1 MIIECVN
8 CNKKFNVNSNLIPDK
23 GREIK
28 CGSCNHS
35 WHFIKEDFLENITP
49 TVNNIQEQAQDND
62 VKIEEVVQE
71 NAVKIEKQVIIQKNK
86 QSPKVTTSNNSKN
99 FKKNLNSIK
108 KLNNIKIDKF
118 FSYLLVFIISFVAL
132 IILLDTIKSPLIN
145 FFPGLEFLLFNL
157 FETLKD
163 IKSFIID
170 LT

>member
-8 CNKKFNVNSNLIPDK
+8 CNKKFNVNSNLIPDE

-28 CGSCNHS
+28 CGSCSHI
-35 WHFIKEDFLENITP
+35 WHFIKKDFLENIP
-49 TVNNIQEQAQDND
+49 PVINNIEEQVQENNI
-62 VKIEEVVQE
+62 KIEEEVQE
-71 NAVKIEKQVIIQKNK
+71 NNLKIEEQAITPKNIK
-86 QSPKVTTSNNSKN
+86 TLKTITTSNSKN
-99 FKKNLNSIK
+99 FKKNSNSIK
-108 KLNNIKIDKF
+108 KISSMKIDKF
-118 FSYLLVFIISFVAL
+118 FSYLLVFIISFMAL
-132 IILLDTIKSPLIN
+132 IILLDTIKSPIIN

>member
-8 CNKKFNVNSNLIPDK
+8 CNKKFNVDSNLIPDE

-28 CGSCNHS
+28 CGSCNHI
-35 WHFIKEDFLENITP
+35 WHFNKENFLENITP
-49 TVNNIQEQAQDND
+49 SVNNIEEQVLENSIKIEKVIHEND
-62 VKIEEVVQE
+62 IKIEEQVVT
-71 NAVKIEKQVIIQKNK
+71 QKNI
-86 QSPKVTTSNNSKN
+86 QLPNTTTANNSTSFKNNSK
-99 FKKNLNSIK
+99 SIK
-108 KLNNIKIDKF
+108 KISGIKIDKF

>member
-8 CNKKFNVNSNLIPDK
+8 CNKKFNVNSNLIPDE

-28 CGSCNHS
+28 CGSCNHI
-35 WHFIKEDFLENITP
+35 WHFNKEDFLENITP

-71 NAVKIEKQVIIQKNK
+71 NAIKIEKQVIIQKNI
-86 QSPKVTTSNNSKN
+86 QSPTVTTTNNSKN
-99 FKKNLNSIK
+99 FKKNSNSIK
-108 KLNNIKIDKF
+108 KINNIKVDKF

>member
-8 CNKKFNVNSNLIPDK
+8 CDKKFNVNSNLIPDE

-28 CGSCNHS
+28 CGSCNHI
-35 WHFIKEDFLENITP
+35 WHFNKKDFLENITP
-49 TVNNIQEQAQDND
+49 SVNNIEEKVLENSI
-62 VKIEEVVQE
+62 KIEEVVQE
-71 NAVKIEKQVIIQKNK
+71 NDVKIEEQVITQKNK
-86 QSPKVTTSNNSKN
+86 QPPNTTTTNNIKN
-99 FKKNLNSIK
+99 FKKNSNSIK
-108 KLNNIKIDKF
+108 KINSIKIDKF

>member
-8 CNKKFNVNSNLIPDK
+8 CDKKFNVNSNLIPDE

-28 CGSCNHS
+28 CGSCNHI
-35 WHFIKEDFLENITP
+35 WHFNKEDFLENIAP
-49 TVNNIQEQAQDND
+49 EINNIEEQVQENNI
-62 VKIEEVVQE
+62 KIEEEVQE
-71 NAVKIEKQVIIQKNK
+71 NNIKIDEQVITQENE
-86 QSPKVTTSNNSKN
+86 QPPNTTTTNNSKN
-99 FKKNLNSIK
+99 FKKNSNSIK
-108 KLNNIKIDKF
+108 KINSIKIDKF

>member
-8 CNKKFNVNSNLIPDK
+8 CDKKFNVNSNLIPDE

-28 CGSCNHS
+28 CGSCNHT
-35 WHFIKEDFLENITP
+35 WHFNKEGFLENITP
-49 TVNNIQEQAQDND
+49 IVNNIDEQEHKNNI
-62 VKIEEVVQE
+62 KIEEVVQE
-71 NAVKIEKQVIIQKNK
+71 NDTKIVEQITITKNK
-86 QSPKVTTSNNSKN
+86 QIPKVTTTNNSKN
-99 FKKNLNSIK
+99 FKKNSNSIK
-108 KLNNIKIDKF
+108 KINNIKIDKF

>member
-8 CNKKFNVNSNLIPDK
+8 CNKKFNVNSNLIPDE

-28 CGSCNHS
+28 CGSCNHI
-35 WHFIKEDFLENITP
+35 WHFNKEDFLENITP
-49 TVNNIQEQAQDND
+49 IVNNIDEQAQENNI
-62 VKIEEVVQE
+62 KIEEVVQE
-71 NAVKIEKQVIIQKNK
+71 NDIKIEEQVITQKNK
-86 QSPKVTTSNNSKN
+86 QSPNITTTNNSKN
-99 FKKNLNSIK
+99 FKKNSNSIK
-108 KLNNIKIDKF
+108 KISNIKIDKF

>member
-1 MIIECVN
+1 MIIQCPN

-28 CGSCNHS
+28 CGSCNHI
-35 WHFIKEDFLENITP
+35 WHFNIEDFLENITP
-49 TVNNIQEQAQDND
+49 TVNNIEEQTQESNI
-62 VKIEEVVQE
+62 KIEEVVQE
-71 NAVKIEKQVIIQKNK
+71 NDVKIEEQVITPKNK
-86 QSPKVTTSNNSKN
+86 KKPKTTVTNNSKN

-108 KLNNIKIDKF
+108 KISNIRIDKF
-118 FSYLLVFIISFVAL
+118 FSYLLVFVISFVAL
-132 IILLDTIKSPLIN
+132 IVLLDTIKSPLIN

>member
-1 MIIECVN
+1 MIIQCVN
-8 CNKKFNVNSNLIPDK
+8 CNKKFNVNSNLIPDG

-28 CGSCNHS
+28 CGSCNHI
-35 WHFIKEDFLENITP
+35 WHFNKEDFLENIAP
-49 TVNNIQEQAQDND
+49 EINNIEEQVQENNI
-62 VKIEEVVQE
+62 KIEEEVQE
-71 NAVKIEKQVIIQKNK
+71 NDIKIDEQVIPQENE
-86 QSPKVTTSNNSKN
+86 QPPNTTTTNNSKN
-99 FKKNLNSIK
+99 FKKNSNSIK
-108 KLNNIKIDKF
+108 KINSIKIDKF

-145 FFPGLEFLLFNL
+145 LFPGLEFLLFNL

>member
-8 CNKKFNVNSNLIPDK
+8 CNKKFSVNSNLIPNV

-28 CGSCNHS
+28 CGSCNHI
-35 WHFIKEDFLENITP
+35 WHFNNEDFLENITP
-49 TVNNIQEQAQDND
+49 IAN
-62 VKIEEVVQE
+62 
-71 NAVKIEKQVIIQKNK
+71 KIEKQTQENDIKFEEKVLKNDIEIEYQVSIPESK
-86 QSPKVTTSNNSKN
+86 QSLKITTVDNSKN
-99 FKKNLNSIK
+99 IRKNLKSIK
-108 KLNNIKIDKF
+108 EINSKKIGNF

-132 IILLDTIKSPLIN
+132 IILLDTIKIPLIN
-145 FFPGLEFLLFNL
+145 YFPGLEFILFNL

>member
-1 MIIECVN
+1 MIIQCPN
-8 CNKKFNVNSNLIPDK
+8 CNKKFNVNSNLIPDE

-28 CGSCNHS
+28 CGSCNHI
-35 WHFIKEDFLENITP
+35 WHFNKEDFLENITP
-49 TVNNIQEQAQDND
+49 EINNIEEQVQENNI
-62 VKIEEVVQE
+62 KIEEEVQE
-71 NAVKIEKQVIIQKNK
+71 NNLKIEEQAITPKNIK
-86 QSPKVTTSNNSKN
+86 TLKTITTSNSKN
-99 FKKNLNSIK
+99 FKKNSNSIK
-108 KLNNIKIDKF
+108 KISSMKIDKF
-118 FSYLLVFIISFVAL
+118 FSYLLVFVISFMAL

>member
-1 MIIECVN
+1 MIIKCVN
-8 CNKKFNVNSNLIPDK
+8 CNKKFNVNSNLIPDE

-28 CGSCNHS
+28 CGSCNHI
-35 WHFIKEDFLENITP
+35 WHFNKEDFLENIAP
-49 TVNNIQEQAQDND
+49 TVNNIKEQAQDND

-71 NAVKIEKQVIIQKNK
+71 NTIKIEEQFITQKNK
-86 QSPKVTTSNNSKN
+86 QPTNITATNNNKKL
-99 FKKNLNSIK
+99 KKNSNSIK
-108 KLNNIKIDKF
+108 KISSIKIDKF

>member
-8 CNKKFNVNSNLIPDK
+8 CNKKFNVNSNLIPNG

-28 CGSCNHS
+28 CGSCNYI
-35 WHFIKEDFLENITP
+35 WHFYKKDFLENITP
-49 TVNNIQEQAQDND
+49 SVNNIEEQAQEND

-71 NAVKIEKQVIIQKNK
+71 NAIKIEEQIITQKNK
-86 QSPKVTTSNNSKN
+86 QPTNIAATNNSKN
-99 FKKNLNSIK
+99 LKKNSNSIK
-108 KLNNIKIDKF
+108 KISSIKIDKF